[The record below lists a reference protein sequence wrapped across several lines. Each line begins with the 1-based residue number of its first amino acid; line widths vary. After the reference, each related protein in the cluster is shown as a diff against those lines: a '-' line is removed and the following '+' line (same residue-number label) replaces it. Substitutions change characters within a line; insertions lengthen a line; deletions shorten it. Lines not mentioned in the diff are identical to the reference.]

1 MLAQR
6 TLHVIMRAIEMHDS
20 RGVLSGAYARENVC
34 PALLYTLTHAHKSD
48 GDLETH
54 AGTDEW
60 HAHVW
65 NA

>member
-1 MLAQR
+1 
-6 TLHVIMRAIEMHDS
+6 MRAIEMHDS